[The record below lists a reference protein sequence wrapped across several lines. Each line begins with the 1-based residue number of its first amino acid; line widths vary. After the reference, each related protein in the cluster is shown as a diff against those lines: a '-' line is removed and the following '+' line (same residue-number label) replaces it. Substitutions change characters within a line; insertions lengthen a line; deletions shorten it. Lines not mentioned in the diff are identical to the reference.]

1 MSTEKKSTEKKTP
14 VKKLIPIKKKI
25 PRRDNPSYVLNPKT
39 GSYIKRSGTTHRK
52 LISDNIYDIKR
63 ELKKNT
69 ILKIGSK
76 DELTQFKQNLDDSG
90 LSDDGKHQLVITNG
104 RLLRRRR
111 KMTVEQVLN
120 NSQNSTKQAIM
131 ANKFLLTEN
140 RLTDKQTDMILTRII
155 DSKIMG
161 KDINLEKEIAIF
173 CNLNELGIDVK
184 KTESGSSKIPNRKP
198 ELKSILKKPNRFR
211 LRKPP
216 PPVMTDT
223 EVESEYPRSGD
234 DSDSDSDFY
243 K

>member
-1 MSTEKKSTEKKTP
+1 MSTEKKTP
-14 VKKLIPIKKKI
+14 IKKSTPIKKKT
-25 PRRDNPSYVLNPKT
+25 PRKEDKSYILNPKT
-39 GSYIKRSGTTHRK
+39 GSYIKRSGKIHK
-52 LISDNIYDIKR
+52 QLISDNIFNVSSELRKNTVLKR
-63 ELKKNT
+63 GTEDELK
-69 ILKIGSK
+69 
-76 DELTQFKQNLDDSG
+76 QFKQNLESANLTDD
-90 LSDDGKHQLVITNG
+90 KHKLIITNG
-104 RLLRRRR
+104 RLQRRRH
-111 KMTVEQVLN
+111 KMSIKQVLN
-120 NSQNSTKQAIM
+120 NSQNGAKNAIM

-173 CNLNELGIDVK
+173 CNLNELGIKSDVK
-184 KTESGSSKIPNRKP
+184 KTESKIESKP

-223 EVESEYPRSGD
+223 EVESEYPRSDD